1 MADLYVNA
9 SESESQGLTY
19 LEALVN
25 RVPVIAKKNDYLS
38 SLITA
43 DALGML
49 FETDADIADC
59 VIGYIENQLG
69 NEAEVSALQDQLLAE
84 ISSETFGE
92 RIVDF
97 YKAAINGYQWN
108 QEHSHNIMSLM
119 KFLRLSTNEL
129 KDEEN
134 DH

>member
-1 MADLYVNA
+1 MVGFSLRLY
-9 SESESQGLTY
+9 
-19 LEALVN
+19 
-25 RVPVIAKKNDYLS
+25 RKPI
-38 SLITA
+38 
-43 DALGML
+43 
-49 FETDADIADC
+49 
-59 VIGYIENQLG
+59 G

-97 YKAAINGYQWN
+97 CHEAAINGYQCN
-108 QEHSHNIMSLM
+108 QEHSHNIMNLM